1 MGEAI
6 VDARIHARVRS
17 ILSRRWVDLRLLH
30 LGTVDGVI
38 HLEGE
43 FRQCLSLAPAIGEGR
58 PSLQF
63 VRKVERELRSI
74 PGVRDI
80 VFSIAGF
87 EKVGTEWKRKA
98 S

>member
-1 MGEAI
+1 MAETIA
-6 VDARIHARVRS
+6 DARIHSRVRN

-30 LGTVDGVI
+30 LGTVDGVV

-43 FRQCLSLAPAIGEGR
+43 LRQCLSLAPAVGEGG

-80 VFSIAGF
+80 IFSIAGF
-87 EKVGTEWKRKA
+87 EKVGSEWRRKA
-98 S
+98 L